1 MHKNPCLPQLLP
13 SISSRGKKI
22 PDVVSATTA
31 TDPRIPLLQ
40 IGRIRWI
47 QRRFA
52 TQDANHI
59 IHDIV
64 HRRDA
69 LLRT

>member
-1 MHKNPCLPQLLP
+1 MHKKPRFPQLLP
-13 SISSRGKKI
+13 GISSRGKKI
-22 PDVVSATTA
+22 PDAGSTTTA
-31 TDPRIPLLQ
+31 TDRRIPLLQ

-47 QRRFA
+47 QRGFA